1 MHTIGFDSVNPF
13 DHVCRAL
20 DAIRKMGF
28 AFVAMQVDRNAGNT
42 FRVSIVFRPCGAL
55 TVGTLVDRI
64 SSCVGVS
71 DLTHDMSCAQL
82 ARPEF
87 RRNDHAGS

>member
-1 MHTIGFDSVNPF
+1 MHTIVFDSANPL

-28 AFVAMQVDRNAGNT
+28 AFVAMQVDRKAGNA
-42 FRVSIVFRPCGAL
+42 FRVSIVFQPCGEL
-55 TVGTLVDRI
+55 TVGTLVERM

-82 ARPEF
+82 A
-87 RRNDHAGS
+87 

>member
-1 MHTIGFDSVNPF
+1 MHTIGFNSANPF

-28 AFVAMQVDRNAGNT
+28 VFVAMQVDRKAENT
-42 FRVSIVFRPCGAL
+42 FRVSIVFQPCGAL

-82 ARPEF
+82 ARPEL